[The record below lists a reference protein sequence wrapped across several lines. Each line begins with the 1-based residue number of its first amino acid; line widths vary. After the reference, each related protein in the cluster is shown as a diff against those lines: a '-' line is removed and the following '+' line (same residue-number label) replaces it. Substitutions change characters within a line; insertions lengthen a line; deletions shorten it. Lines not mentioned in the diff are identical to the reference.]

1 MLVEEILGLLVIAL
15 QQFEIAYWRKRQ
27 NRAKPLAARTVAC
40 NRLVDVDINVILD
53 GTALATTVIV
63 TNSHSLLA
71 LCNGRAQFNKLRQ
84 LNK

>member
-15 QQFEIAYWRKRQ
+15 QQFEIGGWRKRQ
-27 NRAKPLAARTVAC
+27 NRAKPLATRTVAC
-40 NRLVDVDINVILD
+40 HRLVDVDINVKLD
-53 GTALATTVIV
+53 GTALATTVIT

-71 LCNGRAQFNKLRQ
+71 LRNGRAQFNKLRQ